1 MIFPEWLHTL
11 AVIWLI
17 SALLCAIT
25 IYWDI
30 HSDRAQ
36 SMKVMAIA
44 WPINALYFGIIGL
57 IAYFWFG
64 RAPKG
69 GQKMMMHNMHMEHM
83 SHDNTATAMNHDMH
97 MEHMSH
103 DNTTTAM
110 NHDMHMEHMSHD
122 NTTTAMNHD
131 MHMEHMPHDNT
142 TTAMNHDTQME
153 HMPHKK
159 ITWKGV
165 FTVSTHCGIGCT
177 LADIAG
183 EWITFF
189 IPISLAGSYIVGGW
203 VFDFI
208 LALIF
213 GIYFQ
218 YMPAREMGMSPSA
231 AFKNAI
237 KADFLSLTCWQIGM
251 YIWMS
256 IVLFGIFTP
265 DMPHNS
271 AVYWFMMQIA
281 MMVGFCTAYPMNW
294 WLTKIGIKHTM

>member
-11 AVIWLI
+11 AIIWLI
-17 SALLCAIT
+17 SALLCTII

-83 SHDNTATAMNHDMH
+83 SHDNT
-97 MEHMSH
+97 
-103 DNTTTAM
+103 TTAM
-110 NHDMHMEHMSHD
+110 NHDMHMEHMLHD
-122 NTTTAMNHD
+122 KTATAMSHD
-131 MHMEHMPHDNT
+131 MH
-142 TTAMNHDTQME
+142 ME

-281 MMVGFCTAYPMNW
+281 MVVGFCTAYPMNW